1 MMGQSG
7 KLVGV
12 APERH
17 PFVERP
23 HHTLVTLSLPVLI
36 SLIAEPITGLVD
48 TAFVARLGA
57 APLAGLGIGVALLS
71 SALWI
76 FNFLGVGTQTEVAHA
91 LGAGDRRR
99 ARDVAG
105 LAAALAAAIGLCM
118 AALFWPALDVLTR
131 VMGGAGEV
139 HEAAIVYLE
148 IRLLGG
154 PPMLVMMAAFGAL
167 RGLHDMRTPLR
178 IALAINALNV
188 VLDAVLI
195 FGFGPLPA
203 LGIAGAA
210 WATVISQWLGGV
222 WALVAMRRQLGF
234 PERLH
239 WRDAR
244 ALLVVGRDLLLRTG
258 LLLAFLLL
266 ATRGANRIG
275 AESGAAHQAI
285 RQVWMFTALALDA
298 YAATAQSLVGYF
310 LGAGH
315 RQLAR
320 RAATVA
326 SYWGLATGFAI
337 GAAMVL
343 AEPLVARAL
352 VPPSARDLF
361 SAAWLAAAL
370 AQPLNALSFVTDGI
384 HWGAR
389 DYRYLRDVMLAA
401 TALGVG
407 LLLAADATG
416 RTSLTQIWL
425 ITAGWIAVRA
435 ILGTL
440 RVWPGIGGAPLARG
454 RRRDSPPGAAS

>member
-1 MMGQSG
+1 MTGQSG
-7 KLVGV
+7 GGGD
-12 APERH
+12 ATPERH
-17 PFVERP
+17 PFVARP

-57 APLAGLGIGVALLS
+57 APLAALGIGAALLS

-118 AALFWPALDVLTR
+118 AALFWPALG
-131 VMGGAGEV
+131 VMAGIMGAAGKVREG
-139 HEAAIVYLE
+139 AIVYLE

-167 RGLHDMRTPLR
+167 RGLHDMHTPLR

-188 VLDAVLI
+188 VLDAALI
-195 FGFGPLPA
+195 FGLGPFPA

-210 WATVISQWLGGV
+210 WATVISQWLGGA
-222 WALVAMRRQLGF
+222 WALAALRRQLGL
-234 PERLH
+234 PEQLH

-244 ALLVVGRDLLLRTG
+244 ALFVAGRDLLLRTG
-258 LLLAFLLL
+258 LLIAFVLL

-310 LGAGH
+310 LGAGQRH
-315 RQLAR
+315 LAR
-320 RAATVA
+320 RAAAVA
-326 SYWGLATGFAI
+326 SGWGLATGFAI
-337 GAAMVL
+337 CAAMVL

-361 SAAWLAAAL
+361 FAAWLAAAL

-401 TALGVG
+401 TALGAG
-407 LLLAADATG
+407 LLFAADATG
-416 RTSLTQIWL
+416 STSLTHIWL
-425 ITAGWIAVRA
+425 ITAGWIAIRA
-435 ILGTL
+435 IFGAL
-440 RVWPGIGGAPLARG
+440 RVWPGIGGAPLALG
-454 RRRDSPPGAAS
+454 RCRASPPGAAS